1 MASGDV
7 EPVRDLFVDRPGFD
21 AWLQTYAGRRAGT
34 PAADTAARMLRSN
47 PKFVLRNHLGQQAIE
62 AAGQK
67 DFSGVAT
74 LLRLLESPFDE
85 HAGHDAFAGFPPDWA
100 STIEISCSS

>member
-1 MASGDV
+1 M
-7 EPVRDLFVDRPGFD
+7 
-21 AWLQTYAGRRAGT
+21 RAV
-34 PAADTAARMLRSN
+34 N

-62 AAGQK
+62 AAQHG
-67 DFSGVAT
+67 DFSVVAT
-74 LLRLLESPFDE
+74 LLRVLESPCED